1 VVYDE
6 VDEGVEVEDPFAAGA
21 AGSGDDAAG
30 SEDWQTDEDDAEGD
44 GDEEDE
50 DEAEEDEEEEE

>member
-1 VVYDE
+1 M
-6 VDEGVEVEDPFAAGA
+6 DEGVEVEDPFAAGA